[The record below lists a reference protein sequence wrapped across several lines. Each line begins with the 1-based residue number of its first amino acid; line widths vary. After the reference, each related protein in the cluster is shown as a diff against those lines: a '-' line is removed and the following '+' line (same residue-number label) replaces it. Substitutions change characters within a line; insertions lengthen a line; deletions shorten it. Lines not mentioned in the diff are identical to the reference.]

1 MIALFCH
8 KIFLTNSAKYIV
20 HVAFLLCLLATDVNI
35 IHRDYYGRVRKRF
48 GLSHTG
54 RVRKQKNPAGGEVF
68 SATVAGG
75 SRKAHCVTST
85 L

>member
-35 IHRDYYGRVRKRF
+35 IHRDYYGRGQEKIWLITRR
-48 GLSHTG
+48 TG
-54 RVRKQKNPAGGEVF
+54 TKTKNPAGGEVF